1 MKKLIVTVALAF
13 LSAAGYAQQGHASA
27 GVNTGYALDR
37 ESVTLIFVIMCGAM
51 YVLLPLLRICFV
63 TMAPAHGTLISMP
76 TMWYL

>member
-37 ESVTLIFVIMCGAM
+37 ESVIEIGRASCRERV
-51 YVLLPLLRICFV
+51 
-63 TMAPAHGTLISMP
+63 
-76 TMWYL
+76 